1 MVTVPSITAT
11 EDPSV
16 RDTPRHRTP
25 AFDVRPLWSRY
36 LCTKISAALVAPR
49 EVVIDGTV
57 TIMNQLANPE
67 CASAAAERACTKR
80 KENNSEGRGPLQVRG
95 TGSCTR

>member
-1 MVTVPSITAT
+1 MASWSIMVTVPSITAT

-67 CASAAAERACTKR
+67 CASAAAERAAAAVGQQR
-80 KENNSEGRGPLQVRG
+80 RARGPRER
-95 TGSCTR
+95 SR